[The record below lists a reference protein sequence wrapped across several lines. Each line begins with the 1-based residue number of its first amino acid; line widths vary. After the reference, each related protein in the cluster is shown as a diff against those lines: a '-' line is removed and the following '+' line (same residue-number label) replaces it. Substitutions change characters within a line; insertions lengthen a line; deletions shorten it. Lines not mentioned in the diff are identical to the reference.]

1 MQNPKPPRL
10 TVDEVFD
17 LITLFIAGRG
27 TCDRLRTS
35 TTIRDENNILIGAG
49 YNGAISGSPH
59 CDDIGHL
66 IVDGHCLR
74 SNHGEENALLNC
86 LDVTR
91 IKNGVATIISS
102 PCFPCARKIIS
113 KNIKKLRYI
122 GAYENAFG
130 GELVK
135 NLCEE
140 KKVELEFIS
149 PEEIIKTLQKALD
162 FLQGPGGLFKN
173 LPKIKVL

>member
-1 MQNPKPPRL
+1 MQNSRPPRL
-10 TVDEVFD
+10 TVDEQFD
-17 LITLFIAGRG
+17 LIALFFACRG

-35 TTIRDENNILIGAG
+35 TIIRDAKNILIGAG
-49 YNGAISGSPH
+49 YNGALSGSPH

-66 IVDGHCLR
+66 MVEGHCLR

-86 LDVTR
+86 HDLTR
-91 IKNGVATIISS
+91 VENGVATIISS

-122 GAYENAFG
+122 GAYPNALG

-135 NLCEE
+135 KLCEQ

-149 PEEIIKTLQKALD
+149 QEEIIKTLQKALD
-162 FLQGPGGLFKN
+162 FLQGPGGPFKN
-173 LPKIKVL
+173 FPKIKVL